1 MNIACY
7 VIEATER
14 LRSVGIENP
23 GLDAEVII
31 ANCLNLERYQLV
43 TWRDRVLSSEEISLI
58 EKKIKRRLKKEPVAY
73 IIGKKEFYGLDFLVT
88 KDVLIPRPETE
99 LLVDM
104 AIYWSPLNARVVDLC
119 TGSGAIAIALK
130 YTRSDLDVFA
140 SDISQKAL
148 KIAKKNCENL
158 LGKNKISFLAGN
170 LFEPLQ
176 SEKFDVIVSNPPY
189 VDYSLK
195 GTLQKELDFEP
206 EIALYAEDK
215 GQAVI
220 KQIIENSRK
229 YLNKNGILLLEIGS
243 DQRDF
248 TESYGKKKG
257 FDVSILNDYS
267 GLPRVATLRL

>member
-1 MNIACY
+1 LNIACY

-148 KIAKKNCENL
+148 KIAKKIVKIY
-158 LGKNKISFLAGN
+158 LGKTKYPFLLVISLSLFNQKN
-170 LFEPLQ
+170 LMLLYL
-176 SEKFDVIVSNPPY
+176 IPPMLIIL
-189 VDYSLK
+189 LK
-195 GTLQKELDFEP
+195 GHCRRSL
-206 EIALYAEDK
+206 
-215 GQAVI
+215 
-220 KQIIENSRK
+220 
-229 YLNKNGILLLEIGS
+229 
-243 DQRDF
+243 
-248 TESYGKKKG
+248 
-257 FDVSILNDYS
+257 ILNQRSPYMQRIKDRQ
-267 GLPRVATLRL
+267 L